1 TPIMKVLILVLLSSV
16 FTWFTCEAQSMP
28 GSKFNAGLEVAIP
41 AGKVTSTYKT
51 GFGGSLKYE
60 YRADTGFYFT
70 LSAGYISFPV
80 TDNAKLAMQQ
90 AGYNRSSFGFI
101 PIKIGG
107 KFYIGKQFFGEVQL
121 GNTFEV
127 NVDRL
132 ASGAASAFTFSPGAG
147 YSFDNGLELGARY
160 EGWFTSGLFSQ
171 YAFRVAY
178 RFRL

>member
-1 TPIMKVLILVLLSSV
+1 MKLFFLSLFFSVL
-16 FTWFTCEAQSMP
+16 TWCACEAQSLP
-28 GSKFNAGLEVAIP
+28 GSKFNAGPEVAIP

-60 YRADTGFYFT
+60 YRADTNFYFT
-70 LSAGYISFPV
+70 LSAGYTSFPI
-80 TDNAKLAMQQ
+80 TDNAKLALQQ
-90 AGYNRSSFGFI
+90 AGDNRSSFGFI

-127 NVDRL
+127 NVNRL
-132 ASGAASAFTFSPGAG
+132 ASDAASAFTFSPGIG
-147 YSFDNGLELGARY
+147 YSLDNGLELGARY

-171 YAFRVAY
+171 YAFRIAY